1 MITHWELFSFLKG
14 LTPRGRTIKQRLLS
28 GSSQYPFDGSCCPP
42 LVSHTLFFPLL
53 QCTTC
58 RSKTVHFSTSS
69 RQWVAVG
76 QGFMYLCVMSICQGQ
91 DTWSMHTKSPRNQ
104 QNPCFSFGVTSL
116 GRSWQCHRRFLQ
128 TQMMHGIPF
137 WVLKVLKDLW

>member
-1 MITHWELFSFLKG
+1 MITQWELFSFLKG
-14 LTPRGRTIKQRLLS
+14 LTPLGRTVKQRLLS
-28 GSSQYPFDGSCCPP
+28 GSSQCPFDGSCCPP

-58 RSKTVHFSTSS
+58 RSKQFFHIFQTVSS
-69 RQWVAVG
+69 CRA
-76 QGFMYLCVMSICQGQ
+76 GFMYLCIMSICQGQ

-116 GRSWQCHRRFLQ
+116 GRSWQCDRRSLQ
-128 TQMMHGIPF
+128 TQMMHGVTF
-137 WVLKVLKDLW
+137 WVLKVIKDLW